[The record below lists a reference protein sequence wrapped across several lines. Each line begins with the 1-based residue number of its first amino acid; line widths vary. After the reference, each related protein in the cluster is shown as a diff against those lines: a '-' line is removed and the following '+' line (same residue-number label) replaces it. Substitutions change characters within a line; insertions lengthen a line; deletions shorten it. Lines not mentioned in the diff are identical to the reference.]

1 MMKTFEYSITPEA
14 VAKDGMVT
22 ISSLCGYMVNAAFKT
37 MIDEGYGM
45 CLLSRCSIEIDERPK
60 CGEMVSIMVNSGL
73 NNIVTILNRN
83 VVLTDNEGHEIGR
96 GKVDW
101 LMPKMSE
108 IGDINENPSHLT
120 KRFIKKFQGIVPDAD
135 SMADLQLRID
145 MDFNEE
151 ARKNSNFSVA
161 FKKICDSRYFF
172 LARAGAD
179 TLCRAMLQTA

>member
-1 MMKTFEYSITPEA
+1 MKTFEYSISNDA
-14 VAKDGMVT
+14 VGKDGMVSV
-22 ISSLCGYMVNAAFKT
+22 SSLCGYMVNAAFRT

-60 CGEMVSIMVNSGL
+60 CGEMVNIRVDSGL

-96 GKVDW
+96 GKTEW

-108 IGDINENPSHLT
+108 SRDINENPSHLT
-120 KRFIKKFQGIVPDAD
+120 KRFIKRFQGIVPNAD
-135 SMADLQLRID
+135 SIADLQMRID
-145 MDFNEE
+145 MDFRDE
-151 ARKNSNFSVA
+151 ARKNSDFSVA

-172 LARAGAD
+172 LARSGD
-179 TLCRAMLQTA
+179 STLCRAMLQTA